1 MSEAHGQTRLARLMA
16 AGRCYR
22 CGRKKPPARRDRQY
36 CRRCQDL
43 RTAQVRERRASQPP
57 KTYTRACKY
66 CGGPFTTTYAR
77 GYYCRPECEQH
88 ARTESRRASWTRYR
102 YGGCVSH
109 VDEPAAVIEARIAA
123 HEARIKAERQAGL
136 RPGVEAYAW
145 QRLSDPVQAAGGS
158 DVEGLTSVSRSRAR
172 SPKSPRSGG
181 MEAA

>member
-1 MSEAHGQTRLARLMA
+1 MSEADGQTRLARMMA

-22 CGRKKPPARRDRQY
+22 CGGKKPPARRDRQY

-77 GYYCRPECEQH
+77 GYYCTTRCEHH
-88 ARTESRRASWTRYR
+88 ARNESRRASWGRYR
-102 YGGCVSH
+102 LGGLA
-109 VDEPAAVIEARIAA
+109 DDPAAVIEAKIAT

-158 DVEGLTSVSRSRAR
+158 DVTGLTSVSRSRAR
-172 SPKSPRSGG
+172 SPKSPRAGG